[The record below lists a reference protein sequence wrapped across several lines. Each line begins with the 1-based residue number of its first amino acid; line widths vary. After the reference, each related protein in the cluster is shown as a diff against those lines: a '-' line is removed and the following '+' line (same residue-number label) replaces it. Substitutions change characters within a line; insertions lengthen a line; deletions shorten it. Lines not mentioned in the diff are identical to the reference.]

1 MNLFES
7 DPKSPGVKGASNL
20 RKAPRVHGQTHSWLA
35 QAAES
40 LHFLEKNRNKVHRD
54 VSESRSAPLELQN
67 NVSIKIYKLFYPG

>member
-7 DPKSPGVKGASNL
+7 SPTSPGVKGANNL

-40 LHFLEKNRNKVHRD
+40 LHYLEKSRNRDNSGHRD
-54 VSESRSAPLELQN
+54 VSESRSVPLELQN
-67 NVSIKIYKLFYPG
+67 NVSN